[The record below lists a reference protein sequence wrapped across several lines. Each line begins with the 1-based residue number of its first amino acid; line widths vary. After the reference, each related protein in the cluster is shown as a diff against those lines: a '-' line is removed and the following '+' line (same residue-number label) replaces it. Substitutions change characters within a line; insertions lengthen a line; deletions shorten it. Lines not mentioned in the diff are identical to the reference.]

1 MTREMEAYWET
12 KKRIER
18 KLLMGVWALL
28 LVVWTAACSE
38 SATGPY
44 TQFEVATPP
53 TAPAEPQARDN
64 DEFRC
69 GEIQVSHGVCE
80 KGLGPE
86 DVDAVAQ

>member
-38 SATGPY
+38 SPTGPY
-44 TQFEVATPP
+44 TQLEIDSQP
-53 TAPAEPQARDN
+53 TAPVAPQEDS
-64 DEFRC
+64 EFRC

-80 KGLGPE
+80 KGLGRDE
-86 DVDAVAQ
+86 RAIAD

>member
-38 SATGPY
+38 SPTGPY
-44 TQFEVATPP
+44 TQFDVVTPP
-53 TAPAEPQARDN
+53 GPPVEQPRDDN
-64 DEFRC
+64 TEFRC
-69 GEIQVSHGVCE
+69 GDIQVSHGVCE
-80 KGLGPE
+80 KGLGPDE
-86 DVDAVAQ
+86 IAVAQ